1 MELPEIIKDRMDL
14 EVNDQISVTL
24 FPDDEGQPKCDVLKL
39 NFTEIEGKKTSLYM
53 TPCEAMEIA
62 SALNTAVQFYLYNQ
76 EQYREE
82 ILKKRMEAAEE
93 RNRESDNNDFIKEL
107 LGTKKIDAD
116 ISDPTVK
123 LLEAVFKDPENR
135 IDCKKLHEKMELY
148 GFTSCSHCGAEL
160 RKEL

>member
-82 ILKKRMEAAEE
+82 ILKKRLEESTLRMVESKESASSDYPPKDYTSQILTILDDSFEEACGDTSNIKIEE
-93 RNRESDNNDFIKEL
+93 LADKINAL
-107 LGTKKIDAD
+107 LKK
-116 ISDPTVK
+116 
-123 LLEAVFKDPENR
+123 
-135 IDCKKLHEKMELY
+135 
-148 GFTSCSHCGAEL
+148 
-160 RKEL
+160 